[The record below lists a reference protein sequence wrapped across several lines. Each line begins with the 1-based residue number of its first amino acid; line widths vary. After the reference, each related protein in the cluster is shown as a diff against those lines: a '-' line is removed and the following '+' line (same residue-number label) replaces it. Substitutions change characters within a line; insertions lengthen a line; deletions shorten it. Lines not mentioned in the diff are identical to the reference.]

1 MRLDIRQASSW
12 NMSGGSRSV
21 CVCVCVSVCQFHRV
35 GVETSV
41 LPNGLLSR
49 VIPAHFLNTCHIV
62 TGLHEGEMSQQMTR
76 AEFFTAGTRELLAK
90 RLQHY

>member
-12 NMSGGSRSV
+12 NMSGGSRS
-21 CVCVCVSVCQFHRV
+21 VCVCVSVCQFHRV